1 MRVKELYAVVNLI
14 NKYSEL
20 ANLYEENELID
31 QFHEDVLEVID
42 TIGLHNYDDI
52 LTVLRVGHICY
63 DSLQKKG
70 YTNILN
76 TLIGGY

>member
-1 MRVKELYAVVNLI
+1 MKVKELFTVVNLI

-20 ANLYEENELID
+20 ANLYKEDELID
-31 QFHEDVLEVID
+31 QFQEDLLEVID
-42 TIGLHNYDDI
+42 QIGIQDYDDI

-63 DSLQKKG
+63 KSLQEKG

>member
-1 MRVKELYAVVNLI
+1 MKVKELFTVVNLI

-20 ANLYEENELID
+20 ANLYEETELID

-42 TIGLHNYDDI
+42 KIGIQNYDDI
-52 LTVLRVGHICY
+52 LTVLRVGHVCY
-63 DSLQKKG
+63 KSLQEKG

>member
-1 MRVKELYAVVNLI
+1 MKTKELFTVVNLI

-20 ANLYEENELID
+20 ANLYEETELID
-31 QFHEDVLEVID
+31 QFHEDLLEVID
-42 TIGLHNYDDI
+42 RIGIKEFDEI
-52 LTVLRVGHICY
+52 LTVIRVGHVCC

>member
-1 MRVKELYAVVNLI
+1 MKTKELFIVVNLI

-31 QFHEDVLEVID
+31 QFHEDLLEVKD
-42 TIGLHNYDDI
+42 QIGVQKYDDI
-52 LTVLRVGHICY
+52 LTVLRVGHVCY
-63 DSLQKKG
+63 ESLKEKG

-76 TLIGGY
+76 TLIGGV